1 MRLQQSIFLWIAVS
15 AILPLTLVILALTV
29 YGERLYRQQVTQEI
43 NASLGNVIT
52 DIERNLAYE
61 RSILLRIVSSSA
73 VQKYLPVLDV
83 ARDGEMHPDFN
94 AKTDRL
100 NRFLLSF
107 NDILLGQGT
116 FRVLDL
122 KGNTLVKVGFGRI
135 TPASFDGFESF
146 PFAEQEH
153 VDISGALKVQM
164 DEIKSS
170 EVNFLSLL
178 PDNRDK
184 PMLDGVVPLIYRG
197 ERVGYLVS
205 SLLGLQL
212 DYILQLAPRPYQG
225 KLSVIEVTSDTPT
238 RHGRMLYDD
247 SRSVF
252 FSDGARKDH
261 FISSALLAEIQEG
274 AEGMVVNQDAGSTI
288 YYAESFPYPDRLLNW
303 VVAIEVYDGIV
314 SRPFQRLRWG
324 IIIFAMV
331 MLALGIL
338 VAQFAAGKIVQP
350 LALLVE
356 NFRAISTGKHTRSL
370 PRQKTEELNELSQAF
385 NEMQQNL
392 GTAESERDQARDMM
406 LQNAKLASIGQLAA
420 GIGHELNNPLNNILS
435 YASLI
440 EREADSDSGAVHQ
453 DIEALRGE
461 AERASKIVQGILG
474 FSRQMPATFARFSVQ
489 GWLQQSIELVQA
501 TAMKRSVKINLHM
514 DTDYEVIA
522 DRGLLQQ
529 AIINLLINA
538 IQVSPKGAEVN
549 VYATQNGGHHS
560 VTVEDSGTG
569 VDDETIDRLFEPFFT
584 TKDVGEGSGLGLSIT
599 LGIVEQHHGAL
610 QLQNRY
616 DEHDEVTGV
625 SATMALPVVVNEEPD
640 D

>member
-153 VDISGALKVQM
+153 VDISGALKAQM

-205 SLLGLQL
+205 SLIGLQL

-225 KLSVIEVTSDTPT
+225 KLSVIEVVPDMPA
-238 RHGRMLYDD
+238 RHGRLLYDD

-252 FSDGARKDH
+252 FSDDADDWDGQFGNIELHSKLKRNWDCLYPK
-261 FISSALLAEIQEG
+261 LR
-274 AEGMVVNQDAGSTI
+274 AEGFCVWESSDEYSRIYTHKYNLDWSGDWEPWFKSTL
-288 YYAESFPYPDRLLNW
+288 YRF
-303 VVAIEVYDGIV
+303 GIC
-314 SRPFQRLRWG
+314 
-324 IIIFAMV
+324 
-331 MLALGIL
+331 
-338 VAQFAAGKIVQP
+338 
-350 LALLVE
+350 E
-356 NFRAISTGKHTRSL
+356 N
-370 PRQKTEELNELSQAF
+370 
-385 NEMQQNL
+385 
-392 GTAESERDQARDMM
+392 
-406 LQNAKLASIGQLAA
+406 
-420 GIGHELNNPLNNILS
+420 
-435 YASLI
+435 
-440 EREADSDSGAVHQ
+440 V
-453 DIEALRGE
+453 
-461 AERASKIVQGILG
+461 
-474 FSRQMPATFARFSVQ
+474 
-489 GWLQQSIELVQA
+489 
-501 TAMKRSVKINLHM
+501 
-514 DTDYEVIA
+514 
-522 DRGLLQQ
+522 
-529 AIINLLINA
+529 
-538 IQVSPKGAEVN
+538 
-549 VYATQNGGHHS
+549 
-560 VTVEDSGTG
+560 
-569 VDDETIDRLFEPFFT
+569 
-584 TKDVGEGSGLGLSIT
+584 
-599 LGIVEQHHGAL
+599 
-610 QLQNRY
+610 
-616 DEHDEVTGV
+616 
-625 SATMALPVVVNEEPD
+625 
-640 D
+640 